1 MAARTILVLRKT
13 GNTGRRV
20 SDRLITYPF
29 MQILDGRNASVR
41 DGVTREPGRP
51 PRDFSDYVRDTAATR
66 VCNVG
71 SRS

>member
-1 MAARTILVLRKT
+1 MAARTILVLGST
-13 GNTGRRV
+13 GNTGRRL

-41 DGVTREPGRP
+41 DGVTCVPGRP
-51 PRDFSDYVRDTAATR
+51 PRDFRDFMRDVAATG
-66 VCNVG
+66 VCSVG